1 MKLYGH
7 ATSPYVRKVR
17 IALREKSI
25 RFEWIQESPHDA
37 GNRIAA
43 LNPLGK
49 VPVLE
54 TDDGQV
60 LFDSALLIEYIDGLT
75 PERLIPAAGP
85 ERLRVLLW
93 NTLGTGIVD
102 AVVAR
107 LLEDRRPAAERSGA
121 FITRQEE
128 KVARALAWA
137 DRTEKG
143 TAYLV
148 GERFTLADLGLGLA
162 LEYIDFRYPHD
173 WRSRHPRLARWLAGI
188 STRGSFA
195 ETVPPGMEKALDA
208 PH

>member
-17 IALREKSI
+17 IALREKNI

-49 VPVLE
+49 VPVME
-54 TDDGQV
+54 TDDGRV
-60 LFDSALLIEYIDGLT
+60 LFDSALLIEYIDTLT
-75 PERLIPAAGP
+75 PERLIPSAEP
-85 ERLRVLLW
+85 ERLRALLW

-102 AVVAR
+102 AAVAR
-107 LLEDRRPAAERSGA
+107 LLEDRRPASEKSQD
-121 FITRQEE
+121 FIARQED
-128 KVARALAWA
+128 KIARALAWA
-137 DRTEKG
+137 DKADRG
-143 TAYLV
+143 RAYLV
-148 GERFTLADLGLGLA
+148 GERFSTADLGLGVA

-173 WRSRHPRLARWLAGI
+173 WRSQHPRLARWLAGI

-195 ETVPPGMEKALDA
+195 ETLPPGMERALDA